1 VAIDRGGTT
10 LTGIPRM
17 TPKLG
22 QMFAVFRPSGKIE
35 ASFGQLPSPRTAR
48 TVVEGL
54 ISLFFQAVDLL
65 LNGASSRC
73 DAVGSFRKTVLFG
86 GAGG

>member
-1 VAIDRGGTT
+1 MGIVMIRCPDTRRAIS
-10 LTGIPRM
+10 TGIEADRETFYPRFPGW

-35 ASFGQLPSPRTAR
+35 ASFGQLPSPRAAR

-54 ISLFFQAVDLL
+54 IWPFSLAF
-65 LNGASSRC
+65 GRTPPI
-73 DAVGSFRKTVLFG
+73 GSC
-86 GAGG
+86 